1 MAYIKLEEA
10 IEVCNKYKTFHK
22 KENSL
27 LGMAIANDIYL
38 DIDNL
43 PTADIVEVKHG
54 EWILTKTEFG
64 WNCCEYPKEYT
75 CSECGRTEPQ
85 EEPYCH
91 CGAKMDGERK
101 HT

>member
-22 KENSL
+22 KENSR

-43 PTADIVEVKHG
+43 PIADVVEVKHG
-54 EWILTKTEFG
+54 EWIRGGVWGDTGSVAYK
-64 WNCCEYPKEYT
+64 
-75 CSECGRTEPQ
+75 CSACRETTYDGDLFIYCPQ
-85 EEPYCH
+85 
-91 CGAKMDGERK
+91 CGAKMDGRRD
-101 HT
+101 T